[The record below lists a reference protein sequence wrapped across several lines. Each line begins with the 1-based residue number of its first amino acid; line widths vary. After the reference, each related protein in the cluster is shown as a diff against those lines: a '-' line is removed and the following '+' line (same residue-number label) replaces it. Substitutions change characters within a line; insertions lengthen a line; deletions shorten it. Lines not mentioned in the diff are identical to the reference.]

1 MYVMAG
7 TSSSLSSYHSF
18 HDIVKKEILR
28 MRSVT
33 SEFAKEIHIDR
44 TKAYRTSD
52 KPLNLKII
60 STTFSKPSLCIAN
73 KPEDVLKNVLQ
84 KKKKV
89 K

>member
-33 SEFAKEIHIDR
+33 SEFAKEIRIDR

-52 KPLNLKII
+52 KLYLKII

>member
-1 MYVMAG
+1 MYVMVG
-7 TSSSLSSYHSF
+7 TSSGLSPYHSF
-18 HDIVKKEILR
+18 HNIVKKEILR

-33 SEFAKEIHIDR
+33 SELVKEIRIDR

-52 KPLNLKII
+52 KPLNLKIV

-84 KKKKV
+84 KKKKL

>member
-1 MYVMAG
+1 
-7 TSSSLSSYHSF
+7 
-18 HDIVKKEILR
+18 

-33 SEFAKEIHIDR
+33 SEFAKEIRIDR

-52 KPLNLKII
+52 KLYLKII

-84 KKKKV
+84 KKRKSSK
-89 K
+89 

>member
-1 MYVMAG
+1 MPD
-7 TSSSLSSYHSF
+7 TSSDLSSYHSF

-52 KPLNLKII
+52 KPLNLKIV

-73 KPEDVLKNVLQ
+73 KPEDVLECIA
-84 KKKKV
+84 KKKKL

>member
-1 MYVMAG
+1 MG
-7 TSSSLSSYHSF
+7 
-18 HDIVKKEILR
+18 
-28 MRSVT
+28 SVT

>member
-1 MYVMAG
+1 MAD
-7 TSSSLSSYHSF
+7 TSSDLSSYHSF
-18 HDIVKKEILR
+18 HNIVKKEILR

-52 KPLNLKII
+52 KLYLKII

-73 KPEDVLKNVLQ
+73 KPEDVLECIA
-84 KKKKV
+84 KKKKL